1 MDKID
6 NTFIE
11 RRAAQ
16 ILADT
21 YDEDMEAT
29 DMFEQS
35 VDLGRFAIEVVEG
48 ALEEYGV
55 NFDYT
60 ENPELKGDMFVILNL
75 MVSTL
80 LRDAGI
86 KHVLQEEMEL
96 LKDRI
101 MEMEKHT
108 DDIT

>member
-11 RRAAQ
+11 RRTAQ

-60 ENPELKGDMFVILNL
+60 ENPELKG
-75 MVSTL
+75 
-80 LRDAGI
+80 GI

>member
-11 RRAAQ
+11 RRTAQ

-60 ENPELKGDMFVILNL
+60 ENPELIIWENYGISKFERALRALIFVIF
-75 MVSTL
+75 TL
-80 LRDAGI
+80 GI
-86 KHVLQEEMEL
+86 LAICFFFVV
-96 LKDRI
+96 
-101 MEMEKHT
+101 
-108 DDIT
+108 

>member
-11 RRAAQ
+11 RRTAQ

-35 VDLGRFAIEVVEG
+35 
-48 ALEEYGV
+48 
-55 NFDYT
+55 
-60 ENPELKGDMFVILNL
+60 
-75 MVSTL
+75 
-80 LRDAGI
+80 
-86 KHVLQEEMEL
+86 
-96 LKDRI
+96 
-101 MEMEKHT
+101 
-108 DDIT
+108 